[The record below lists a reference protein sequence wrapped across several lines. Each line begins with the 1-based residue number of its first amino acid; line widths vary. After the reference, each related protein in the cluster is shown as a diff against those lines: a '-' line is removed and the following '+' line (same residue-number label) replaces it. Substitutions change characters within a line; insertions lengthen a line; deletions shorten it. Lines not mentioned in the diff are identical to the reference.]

1 MLDQKTI
8 FIPPS
13 KVVRKWYLIDAKD
26 KVLGKVA
33 VEIARLVRGKHK
45 AEFTPHQEIGDYVV
59 VINADKVKLTGNKET
74 QKMYHRHSG
83 YPGSLKSENYKRLND
98 RKPGYPLELA
108 IKRMLPKNKLGNKLF
123 TNVKVYAGEP
133 NPLPHIAQKPEK
145 YEV

>member
-8 FIPPS
+8 FVPPS
-13 KVVRKWYLIDAKD
+13 KVNRKWYVIDAKD

-33 VEIARLVRGKHK
+33 VEVAKLVRGKHK
-45 AEFTPHQEIGDYVV
+45 VEFTPHQEIGDYVV
-59 VINADKVKLTGNKET
+59 VINAEKVKLTGNKEM

-83 YPGSLKSENYKRLND
+83 YPGSLKSENYKALNN
-98 RKPGYPLELA
+98 RRPGYPLELA

-123 TNVKVYAGEP
+123 TNVKLYAGEP
-133 NPLPHIAQKPEK
+133 IPFPYMAQKPEK